1 MNTQGPNP
9 DRKPQKPAV
18 SPVRQYRAQ
27 ALPMDEPPIP
37 SLGYNGWSG
46 DVCAASL
53 ADAARVIQGLF
64 ESRIRETA
72 LSAGI
77 DLRSPRASM
86 VFRIAR
92 LEDPKGQFS
101 LSETTP
107 PEAAVYR
114 VNVFGAFPVDTN
126 TDEE

>member
-1 MNTQGPNP
+1 MNTRGPNP
-9 DRKPQKPAV
+9 DRKPPRPAV

-27 ALPMDEPPIP
+27 VLPMAAPPIP

-53 ADAARVIQGLF
+53 ADAARVIHGLF

-92 LEDPKGQFS
+92 LE
-101 LSETTP
+101 TTP